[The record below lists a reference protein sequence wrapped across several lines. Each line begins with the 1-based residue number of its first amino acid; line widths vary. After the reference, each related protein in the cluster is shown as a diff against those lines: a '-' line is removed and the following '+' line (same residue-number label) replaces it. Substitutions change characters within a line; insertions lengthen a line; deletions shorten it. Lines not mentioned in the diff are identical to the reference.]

1 MSVSLTDQTGYLH
14 QEEDIART
22 NVYTESSYQHQQCY
36 YAESRSVCEIEEEN
50 YSSDLF
56 EINHGVP
63 LESIKEDIEGS
74 LFSFDVYGEHQKDC
88 VYVGVGK
95 SESSIDALSWT
106 LKNAIIDSN
115 TMVFLVHIFP
125 EIHFIPSPLGRL
137 PKSQVSA
144 QQVENYMAQE
154 RDKRRELLQ
163 KLINMCSA
171 SKVKVDTILVESDT
185 VGKAMMDLITVVNM
199 RKLILGTSK
208 SNLRK
213 LRSKRGNG
221 IADQV
226 IQNAPEF
233 CDVKIICDGKEVVID
248 QMVGSP
254 ITLPDNPSEKS
265 FTLQDESNTN
275 NDSFACMCFKSPK
288 VT

>member
-1 MSVSLTDQTGYLH
+1 MSVSLTDQTGCLH
-14 QEEDIART
+14 QEEDART
-22 NVYTESSYQHQQCY
+22 NVYSESSYPHQQCY
-36 YAESRSVCEIEEEN
+36 YAESRSVSEIEEEK
-50 YSSDLF
+50 SSDLF
-56 EINHGVP
+56 EINHVVP

-74 LFSFDVYGEHQKDC
+74 LFSFDVCGDHQKDC
-88 VYVGVGK
+88 VYVGVGN
-95 SESSIDALSWT
+95 SESSMDTLSWT

-115 TMVFLVHIFP
+115 TMVFLIHIFP
-125 EIHFIPSPLGRL
+125 EIHHIPSPLGRL

-144 QQVENYMAQE
+144 RQLENYMAQE

-171 SKVKVDTILVESDT
+171 SKVKVDTILVESDA
-185 VGKAMMDLITVVNM
+185 VGKAMVDLITVLNM

-208 SNLRK
+208 SKLRK

-226 IQNAPEF
+226 IEKAPEF

-254 ITLPDNPSEKS
+254 LTLANPSEKS

-288 VT
+288 VK

>member
-1 MSVSLTDQTGYLH
+1 
-14 QEEDIART
+14 
-22 NVYTESSYQHQQCY
+22 
-36 YAESRSVCEIEEEN
+36 
-50 YSSDLF
+50 
-56 EINHGVP
+56 
-63 LESIKEDIEGS
+63 
-74 LFSFDVYGEHQKDC
+74 
-88 VYVGVGK
+88 
-95 SESSIDALSWT
+95 
-106 LKNAIIDSN
+106 
-115 TMVFLVHIFP
+115 MVV
-125 EIHFIPSPLGRL
+125 GRL

-163 KLINMCSA
+163 KFINMCSA
-171 SKVKVDTILVESDT
+171 SKVKVDTILVESDA

-288 VT
+288 VM

>member
-1 MSVSLTDQTGYLH
+1 
-14 QEEDIART
+14 
-22 NVYTESSYQHQQCY
+22 
-36 YAESRSVCEIEEEN
+36 
-50 YSSDLF
+50 
-56 EINHGVP
+56 
-63 LESIKEDIEGS
+63 
-74 LFSFDVYGEHQKDC
+74 
-88 VYVGVGK
+88 
-95 SESSIDALSWT
+95 
-106 LKNAIIDSN
+106 
-115 TMVFLVHIFP
+115 MVV
-125 EIHFIPSPLGRL
+125 GRL

-163 KLINMCSA
+163 KFINMCSA
-171 SKVKVDTILVESDT
+171 SKVKVDTILVESDA

-254 ITLPDNPSEKS
+254 LTLPDNPSEKS

-288 VT
+288 VM

>member
-1 MSVSLTDQTGYLH
+1 MSVPLTDQTGYLH
-14 QEEDIART
+14 QEEDART

-36 YAESRSVCEIEEEN
+36 YAETHSVSEIEEEK
-50 YSSDLF
+50 SSDLF

-74 LFSFDVYGEHQKDC
+74 LFSFDVYGDHQKDC

-95 SESSIDALSWT
+95 SESSMGALSWT

-115 TMVFLVHIFP
+115 TVVFLIHIFP
-125 EIHFIPSPLGRL
+125 EIQCIPSPLGRL

-144 QQVENYMAQE
+144 EQVENYMAQE

-163 KLINMCSA
+163 KFINMCSA
-171 SKVKVDTILVESDT
+171 SKVKVDTILVESDA
-185 VGKAMMDLITVVNM
+185 VGKAMMDLITVLNM

-248 QMVGSP
+248 EMVGSP
-254 ITLPDNPSEKS
+254 LTLADNPSEKS

-288 VT
+288 VM